1 MKLIG
6 DLRTM
11 EQPFKLEARQFP
23 NGIVLKL
30 VGDLTKTADTEL
42 FSSINGGTEVDSNVR
57 FLALDLSQVTYI
69 NSGGMAVLIRLARMG
84 RKIGVHTFAW
94 GVSQHYEK
102 LFRMVGL
109 TEFLML
115 YPNEFAVIQRI
126 EALEL
131 N

>member
-1 MKLIG
+1 
-6 DLRTM
+6 M
-11 EQPFKLEARQFP
+11 EQPFTMETREFP

-30 VGDLTKTADTEL
+30 SGELTKAAENGLLSGLENEVELGKSIRFMALDLTK
-42 FSSINGGTEVDSNVR
+42 
-57 FLALDLSQVTYI
+57 VTYI

-84 RKIGVHTFAW
+84 RKAGVHTFAW
-94 GVSQHYEK
+94 GVTAHYEK

-109 TEFLML
+109 TEYLML

-131 N
+131 